1 MILTLSDIACGA
13 GMASLGVCDELVK
26 LGYTP
31 RILCAVD
38 PWAPAVHSYRA
49 NLAPYLAGPNA
60 VLQARAEDILIPRCD
75 LLLSGPPCIRDSTMA
90 KARHLKDDGSVAS
103 VKTAARTLGA
113 KARWEVMETVGR
125 SWEGWGAAHGFSSVR
140 LVDANLGGATSRRRT
155 LLLRGLD
162 LSLDSYPRCKPPGW
176 GKVVPLWSEPGV
188 TLGTDAN
195 AVHKRVRLSKLPH
208 EPAPSV
214 VGHGGALLRYRK
226 GQQTDRLTPEEH
238 APFQGF
244 ETLCLVSARTRE
256 RQTLVGNGW
265 PRTFGRWVAHL
276 IHANIQASND

>member
-1 MILTLSDIACGA
+1 
-13 GMASLGVCDELVK
+13 
-26 LGYTP
+26 
-31 RILCAVD
+31 
-38 PWAPAVHSYRA
+38 
-49 NLAPYLAGPNA
+49 
-60 VLQARAEDILIPRCD
+60 
-75 LLLSGPPCIRDSTMA
+75 MA